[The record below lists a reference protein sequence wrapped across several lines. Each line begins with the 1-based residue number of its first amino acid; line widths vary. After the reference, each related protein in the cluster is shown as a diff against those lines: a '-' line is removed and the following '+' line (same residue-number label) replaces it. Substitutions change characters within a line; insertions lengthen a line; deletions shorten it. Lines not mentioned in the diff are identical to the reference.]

1 MSGLQAVKA
10 RLKAFTPIGKF
21 NARLK
26 AGQIKREYARTVRH
40 YEQRS
45 PVGSLEELLHQRA
58 GDRLQRLRGRQN
70 RLNLLF
76 LGTDELQDRS
86 GILQA
91 LERLAQVAY
100 FTKEDG
106 TYGQVPTNG
115 RPFLTRRSTNSDRL
129 LALCRT
135 LAGQGRTPD
144 VLLGQMWGA
153 LIDRKALARV
163 REQYGSLIVNICM
176 DDRHAYLRG
185 RSIGTHA
192 LIPHIDLAATAAPE
206 CEDWYL
212 KEGCPAV
219 FLPEASDPA
228 IFRPMPELPKVH
240 DVTFIGGRYGIRDTL
255 VRSLRDA
262 GVKVTAY
269 GQGWEGGRLP
279 TEEVPRVLAQSRII
293 LGAGTVG
300 YCEDFYALKL
310 RDFDA
315 PMSGSFY
322 LTHAN
327 PDLERL
333 YRLGEE
339 IETFR
344 SIEECVRKCM
354 WFLERTEEREAI
366 AQRGRARALAEHTWE
381 GRFRGLLDRCLA

>member
-10 RLKAFTPIGKF
+10 RLKAFTPIGRV
-21 NARLK
+21 NAHLK
-26 AGQIKREYARTVRH
+26 AWQIKREYARIVRH
-40 YEQRS
+40 YDQRR
-45 PVGSLEELLHQRA
+45 PVGSFEELLHRRA
-58 GDRLQRLRGRQN
+58 GDRLPQLRGRKN

-106 TYGQVPTNG
+106 TYGQVPSNG
-115 RPFLTRRSTNSDRL
+115 QPFLTRRTANSDRL
-129 LALCRT
+129 LELFRT
-135 LAGQGRTPD
+135 LAGQGSAPD
-144 VLLGQMWGA
+144 ILLGQMWGA
-153 LIDRKALARV
+153 LIDPKVLSRV
-163 REQYGSLIVNICM
+163 REQYGTLIVNICM
-176 DDRHAYLRG
+176 DDRHAYLMG

-206 CEDWYL
+206 CADWYL

-228 IFRPMPELPKVH
+228 IFRPMPDLPKVH

-255 VRSLRDA
+255 VRSLREA
-262 GVKVTAY
+262 SVSVTAY
-269 GQGWEGGRLP
+269 GQGWEAGRLP
-279 TEEVPRVLAQSRII
+279 TETVPRVLAQSRII
-293 LGAGTVG
+293 LGAGTIG
-300 YCEDFYALKL
+300 YCKDFYALKL

-333 YRLGEE
+333 YRWGEE

-344 SIEECVRKCM
+344 TIEECIRKCV
-354 WFLERTEEREAI
+354 WFLERPEERETVAR
-366 AQRGRARALAEHTWE
+366 RGRARAQAEHTWE
-381 GRFRGLLDRCLA
+381 GRLRGLLDRCLS